1 MKDTLCGGIEDFLE
15 KVRQQLESGALT
27 EEEAIA
33 LAQQF
38 MDELEY
44 NEPQT
49 VTDCGGIRP
58 EVTERTERF

>member
-1 MKDTLCGGIEDFLE
+1 MDLPLMSSVAIEL
-15 KVRQQLESGALT
+15 
-27 EEEAIA
+27 EAIA

-58 EVTERTERF
+58 EVTECTERF

>member
-58 EVTERTERF
+58 EVTECTERF